1 MQSALRRI
9 RSMSHIATPPAGGE
23 SCFAGSFLNKLL
35 SASVLISHCFVRSV
49 SFFRSGLCVVSR
61 LAFFRALCGGK
72 GDGQLLFCI
81 NAALAGRLYRN
92 RNRFSG
98 CVVLQL
104 FFQLLNGADG
114 LTIEFCDDVNPC
126 GCRPLLHRSRSNA
139 CYINTCGDAI
149 AR

>member
-1 MQSALRRI
+1 M
-9 RSMSHIATPPAGGE
+9 
-23 SCFAGSFLNKLL
+23 
-35 SASVLISHCFVRSV
+35 RSV

-61 LAFFRALCGGK
+61 LAFFRTLCGGK

-114 LTIEFCDDVNPC
+114 LTIEFCDDVTLADAGRFC
-126 GCRPLLHRSRSNA
+126 TAARSNA

-149 AR
+149 GCVDVGIHGDACEPMLDFWLSATLVLVVSFISSSMMLDTLVMGIA